1 MKMIKTIKDGKYTLL
16 EINGE
21 QIILDKDIKIN
32 SLKDLSLTNIEKE
45 IFNIALTNEEIVDKL
60 NKMENENTEL
70 IVDNN
75 GYKGS
80 VDWLE
85 YERNKY
91 KFVAKDYET
100 KNKRLEDDIKSYKRI
115 IDNQIN
121 EIIRLEELKNKLCE
135 ILDEYGCNNVYERT
149 KDLWI

>member
-85 YERNKY
+85 CERNTY

-135 ILDEYGCNNVYERT
+135 ILDEYGCTDVYERT
-149 KDLWI
+149 KDLWV